1 MKNKNGFTLIELL
14 AVIAILAIILAIAVP
29 KMINVLDENKE
40 KVFLSSL
47 KSILREAEYMN
58 LESKITRASL
68 SELNIDELSNKEY
81 DLNASYI
88 YSLNNQLY
96 IYAEG
101 MGEFDGLKCRGNS
114 ITLTCDINSLTDKAC
129 FTFNSETGEITD
141 YDDNCEKDVK
151 IPETIDGVAVT
162 SIGSSAF
169 KNNSL
174 TSVTIPD
181 SVAYIGTYAFESNNL
196 TSVTIPNS
204 VASIADYA
212 FYNNSLTSVTIPDS
226 VTIIRTSAFANNSL
240 TSVTIPNSVTSI
252 GKYAFN
258 NNQLPDSE
266 AFIYARNSDGSED
279 ITTIVSYG
287 GAKRDNVVIPNSV
300 TNIGRA
306 AFRSNSLTS
315 VTIPDSVTSIG
326 KYAFEYNNLTSVTI
340 PNSVTSIGNYA
351 FYKTSYSNSSLTSIV
366 NKTSNS
372 FDWGNIIN
380 GSSGY
385 NFVTGTVENGRGNV
399 EITSE

>member
-81 DLNASYI
+81 DLNASYV

-114 ITLTCDINSLTDKAC
+114 ITLTCDINSLTDEAC

-141 YDDNCEKDVK
+141 YDDNCAKDVK

-162 SIGSSAF
+162 SIG
-169 KNNSL
+169 NS
-174 TSVTIPD
+174 
-181 SVAYIGTYAFESNNL
+181 
-196 TSVTIPNS
+196 
-204 VASIADYA
+204 A
-212 FYNNSLTSVTIPDS
+212 FYNN
-226 VTIIRTSAFANNSL
+226 RL

-252 GKYAFN
+252 GISAFYINSLTSITIPNSVTSIGSNAFRDNNLASVTIPSSVTSIGYAAFN

-266 AFIYARNSDGSED
+266 AFIYKRNSDGSED
-279 ITTIVSYG
+279 KTKLISYG
-287 GAKRDNVVIPNSV
+287 GAKRNGVVIPSNVTSIGGSAFKSNNLTSV
-300 TNIGRA
+300 TIPSSVTYIGSD
-306 AFRSNSLTS
+306 AFQNNTLTS

-326 KYAFEYNNLTSVTI
+326 
-340 PNSVTSIGNYA
+340 GGA
-351 FYKTSYSNSSLTSIV
+351 FYKISTSNSSLTSIT
-366 NKTSNS
+366 NKTGRS
-372 FDWGNIIN
+372 FNWGSIIN
-380 GSSGY
+380 NSSGY
-385 NFVTGTVENGRGNV
+385 EFVTGTVVNTAGNV

>member
-1 MKNKNGFTLIELL
+1 MKNKNGFILIELL

-81 DLNASYI
+81 DLNASYV

-162 SIGSSAF
+162 SIG
-169 KNNSL
+169 
-174 TSVTIPD
+174 
-181 SVAYIGTYAFESNNL
+181 
-196 TSVTIPNS
+196 
-204 VASIADYA
+204 DYA
-212 FYNNSLTSVTIPDS
+212 FQNNSLTSVTIPDS
-226 VTIIRTSAFANNSL
+226 VTYIGEYAFRNNSLTSVTIPDSVTSIGNYAFFNNSLTSITIPNSVTSIGFKAFQNNSL

-252 GKYAFN
+252 GIQAFQN
-258 NNQLPDSE
+258 
-266 AFIYARNSDGSED
+266 
-279 ITTIVSYG
+279 
-287 GAKRDNVVIPNSV
+287 
-300 TNIGRA
+300 
-306 AFRSNSLTS
+306 NSLTS
-315 VTIPDSVTSIG
+315 VTIPS
-326 KYAFEYNNLTSVTI
+326 
-340 PNSVTSIGNYA
+340 SVTSIGNYA
-351 FYKTSYSNSSLTSIV
+351 FSKTS
-366 NKTSNS
+366 TSNS
-372 FDWGNIIN
+372 NLTKITNKTGRTFDWGYIIN

-385 NFVTGTVENGRGNV
+385 NFVTGTVENGNGNV

>member
-81 DLNASYI
+81 DLNASYV

-114 ITLTCDINSLTDKAC
+114 ITLTCDINSLTDEAC

-162 SIGSSAF
+162 SIG
-169 KNNSL
+169 NS
-174 TSVTIPD
+174 
-181 SVAYIGTYAFESNNL
+181 
-196 TSVTIPNS
+196 
-204 VASIADYA
+204 A
-212 FYNNSLTSVTIPDS
+212 FYNN
-226 VTIIRTSAFANNSL
+226 RL

-252 GKYAFN
+252 GISAFYINSLTSITIPNSVTSIGSNAFRDNNLASVTIPSSVTSIGYAAFN

-266 AFIYARNSDGSED
+266 AFIYKRNSDGSED
-279 ITTIVSYG
+279 KTKLISYG
-287 GAKRDNVVIPNSV
+287 GAKRNGVVIPSNVTSIGGSAFKSNNLTSV
-300 TNIGRA
+300 TIPSSVTYIGSD
-306 AFRSNSLTS
+306 AFQNNTLTS

-326 KYAFEYNNLTSVTI
+326 
-340 PNSVTSIGNYA
+340 GGA
-351 FYKTSYSNSSLTSIV
+351 FYKISTSNSSLTSIT
-366 NKTSNS
+366 NKTGRS
-372 FDWGNIIN
+372 FNWGSIIN
-380 GSSGY
+380 NSSGY
-385 NFVTGTVENGRGNV
+385 EFVTGTVVNTAGNV